1 MKAHQLEIGMVAH
14 TKQGVGIVRWI
25 DGPERAVYLADP
37 QQDEE
42 HFKVSFDELVEEP
55 QLHQRSDL
63 YY

>member
-37 QQDEE
+37 QRDEE

-63 YY
+63 FY